1 MKEGKKANGQNAALS
16 YQAQKKFNYKRKT
29 NGERKQ
35 RVRAG
40 KKKKN
45 KPEQLQDQFIS
56 KSWLL

>member
-29 NGERKQ
+29 DGERKQ

-40 KKKKN
+40 KKKK
-45 KPEQLQDQFIS
+45 K
-56 KSWLL
+56 